1 MRFAPYRAAAD
12 EYLRRIKHYMPLQE
26 VELKSELSPKLS
38 ELQIREKESRQI
50 MAQVAQGSHLFV
62 LDERGKLMSST
73 QFAQVIEGLM
83 GSRSPWRLP
92 SVGRLGITMYC
103 ASVRISCLAFRR

>member
-50 MAQVAQGSHLFV
+50 MA
-62 LDERGKLMSST
+62 
-73 QFAQVIEGLM
+73 
-83 GSRSPWRLP
+83 
-92 SVGRLGITMYC
+92 
-103 ASVRISCLAFRR
+103 